1 MKNNAEQQKKG
12 EMIMAF
18 EHVDSSWIENATED
32 ELRAVEDEMMS
43 ALNNMDYDSD
53 EYLQL
58 DLKRI
63 DVVNAISSKS
73 SGRLPRREHGWYL
86 PNDDD

>member
-1 MKNNAEQQKKG
+1 
-12 EMIMAF
+12 MIMAF

-73 SGRLPRREHGWYL
+73 SGRYQDENTDGIYL
-86 PNDDD
+86 MMMTKK